1 VAEAVAAVGQ
11 VDRVVEVVPAVAV
24 ASVVQAVEAVEVVRV
39 VEVDLQVAEA
49 AAVVRVVVVLEE
61 AQVEPEVVQEVDPL
75 AVKTAKVAAK
85 KQRTPLKA
93 SKRTRKSEQS
103 LQKAT
108 ESDGAYQFT
117 CQAG

>member
-11 VDRVVEVVPAVAV
+11 VVAV
-24 ASVVQAVEAVEVVRV
+24 APVVQAVEAVEVVRV

-49 AAVVRVVVVLEE
+49 AVVARVVVVLQ
-61 AQVEPEVVQEVDPL
+61 AVQVEPEVVQEVDPL
-75 AVKTAKVAAK
+75 AVKTVKVAAR

>member
-1 VAEAVAAVGQ
+1 VAEAVVAVEW
-11 VDRVVEVVPAVAV
+11 VDPVVEVVPAVAV
-24 ASVVQAVEAVEVVRV
+24 APVVQAVEAVEVVRV

-49 AAVVRVVVVLEE
+49 AAVAQVVVVLQ
-61 AQVEPEVVQEVDPL
+61 AVQVEPEVVQEVDPL
-75 AVKTAKVAAK
+75 AVKTVKVAAR

-117 CQAG
+117 CRAG

>member
-1 VAEAVAAVGQ
+1 MAEAVAAVGQ
-11 VDRVVEVVPAVAV
+11 VVAV
-24 ASVVQAVEAVEVVRV
+24 DPVVQAVEAVEVVRV

-49 AAVVRVVVVLEE
+49 AVVVRVVVVLQ
-61 AQVEPEVVQEVDPL
+61 AVQVEPEVVQEVDPL
-75 AVKTAKVAAK
+75 AVKTVKVAAK

>member
-1 VAEAVAAVGQ
+1 VAEAVVAVGW
-11 VDRVVEVVPAVAV
+11 VVEAVL
-24 ASVVQAVEAVEVVRV
+24 VVQAVEAVEVVRV

-49 AAVVRVVVVLEE
+49 AAVAQVVVVLQ
-61 AQVEPEVVQEVDPL
+61 AVQVEPEVVQEVDPL
-75 AVKTAKVAAK
+75 AVKTVKVAAR

>member
-1 VAEAVAAVGQ
+1 MAEAVAAVGQ
-11 VDRVVEVVPAVAV
+11 VVAV
-24 ASVVQAVEAVEVVRV
+24 APVVQAVEAVEVVRV

-49 AAVVRVVVVLEE
+49 AVVARVVVVLEE

-75 AVKTAKVAAK
+75 AVKTAKFAAK

>member
-11 VDRVVEVVPAVAV
+11 VVAV
-24 ASVVQAVEAVEVVRV
+24 DPVVQAVEAVEVVRV

-49 AAVVRVVVVLEE
+49 AVVVRVVVVLQ
-61 AQVEPEVVQEVDPL
+61 AVQVEPEVVQEVDPL
-75 AVKTAKVAAK
+75 AVKTVKVAAK

>member
-1 VAEAVAAVGQ
+1 VAEAVVAVEW
-11 VDRVVEVVPAVAV
+11 VDLWVDPVVEAVP
-24 ASVVQAVEAVEVVRV
+24 VVQAVEAVEVVRV
-39 VEVDLQVAEA
+39 VEVDLQVAQA
-49 AAVVRVVVVLEE
+49 AAVAQVVVVLEE

-75 AVKTAKVAAK
+75 AVKTAKFAAR

-117 CQAG
+117 CRAG

>member
-1 VAEAVAAVGQ
+1 MAEAVAAVGQ
-11 VDRVVEVVPAVAV
+11 VVEAVLA
-24 ASVVQAVEAVEVVRV
+24 VQAVEAVEVAQV

-75 AVKTAKVAAK
+75 AVKTAKFAAR

-93 SKRTRKSEQS
+93 SKRTRKSEQL

-108 ESDGAYQFT
+108 EADGAYLFT
-117 CQAG
+117 CQTG

>member
-1 VAEAVAAVGQ
+1 
-11 VDRVVEVVPAVAV
+11 
-24 ASVVQAVEAVEVVRV
+24 
-39 VEVDLQVAEA
+39 
-49 AAVVRVVVVLEE
+49 
-61 AQVEPEVVQEVDPL
+61 VEPEVVQEVDPL
-75 AVKTAKVAAK
+75 AVKTAKFAAR
-85 KQRTPLKA
+85 KQRTPLEA